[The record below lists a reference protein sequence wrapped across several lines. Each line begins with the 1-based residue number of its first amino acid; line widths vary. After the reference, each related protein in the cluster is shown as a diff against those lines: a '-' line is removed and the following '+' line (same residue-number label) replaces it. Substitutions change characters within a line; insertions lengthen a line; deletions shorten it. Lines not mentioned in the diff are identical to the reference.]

1 MLNAML
7 NPIFRGGNLP
17 SVLPGYL
24 AVACGSNETELEGE
38 NMSSPVSSRRAGVRR
53 RA

>member
-7 NPIFRGGNLP
+7 NPILGGGNLP
-17 SVLPGYL
+17 SALPGYL
-24 AVACGSNETELEGE
+24 AVAFGSNETELEDE
-38 NMSSPVSSRRAGVRR
+38 NMNSPVSNRRAGVRR